1 MSGVITNANSEV
13 PSDDRDEEGPIDLVP
28 QAMLEMHNG
37 KWKAIPVQYMDIFTG
52 EAIPFD
58 RICFIL
64 DELHR
69 AQRRLSTGR
78 DRFRQVMME
87 TNDCWQAYAA
97 HVRFMEEVWKRL
109 SDEKIVIT
117 ICVTAPPAETQ
128 DVAAAKQQWLL
139 KEIAQ
144 CVWELKGRCQDIW
157 TSSWEIGTG
166 RKTHIYARYPYH
178 LGLQL
183 QELCRKLSTF
193 LHSDTFSAQVVTEAR
208 PKLLHNAGKVKSWE
222 PHINGYRLQPPGT
235 YDITPAT
242 KMCPAASEES
252 FLKVMTEH
260 LYNLVFQKSVDGEA
274 LSDAVYVMKPDW
286 QSIHLPL
293 KAWMLA
299 QRLALKDE
307 MQTMYVYCMIS
318 GLVIDAA
325 RKGMD
330 QPGPDVFFYTCSAT
344 AKTRLMRIY
353 ADDLE
358 MFMSTK
364 VGDKI
369 IAFDKPFKLFGEAT
383 EGYKL
388 DDEGGIWA
396 VYGFKYD
403 VDGVKGMSIKH
414 AGITMYQD
422 LTPRMHQQQLHSFRF
437 QMKHHFAKIGRFV
450 KLW

>member
-28 QAMLEMHNG
+28 QAYLEMHNG
-37 KWKAIPVQYMDIFTG
+37 KWKVIPVQYMDIFTG

-69 AQRRLSTGR
+69 AQRRLSKGR

-144 CVWELKGRCQDIW
+144 GDWDLKGMCQDIW
-157 TSSWEIGTG
+157 TSSWEIGTVC
-166 RKTHIYARYPYH
+166 KTYIYATYPYH

-193 LHSDTFSAQVVTEAR
+193 LHSHTFSAQVVTEAR

-274 LSDAVYVMKPDW
+274 LSDAVYIMKPDW

-307 MQTMYVYCMIS
+307 MQTKHVCCMIS
-318 GLVIDAA
+318 GMVILAT
-325 RKGMD
+325 G
-330 QPGPDVFFYTCSAT
+330 VFFYTCT
-344 AKTRLMRIY
+344 APAHY
-353 ADDLE
+353 AHDQEL
-358 MFMSTK
+358 FMSTK
-364 VGDKI
+364 AGDKI
-369 IAFDKPFKLFGEAT
+369 IALDKPFKLTFGEAT

-437 QMKHHFAKIGRFV
+437 QMKHHFAKIGRFA